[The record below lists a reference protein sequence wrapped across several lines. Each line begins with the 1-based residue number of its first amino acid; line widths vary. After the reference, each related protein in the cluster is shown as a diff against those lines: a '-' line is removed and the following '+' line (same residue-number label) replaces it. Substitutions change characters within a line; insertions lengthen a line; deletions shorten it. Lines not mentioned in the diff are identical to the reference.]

1 MCVLVCHCYITLHVR
16 VSVMDKVVLVTV
28 FQLCIV
34 DSWWSQLGKS
44 LGIKQVGGDD
54 TLRLLLTAAGS
65 SLRKLFL

>member
-1 MCVLVCHCYITLHVR
+1 ME
-16 VSVMDKVVLVTV
+16 KVVLVAV

-34 DSWWSQLGKS
+34 DSWCSQLGKS

-65 SLRKLFL
+65 SLRELFL